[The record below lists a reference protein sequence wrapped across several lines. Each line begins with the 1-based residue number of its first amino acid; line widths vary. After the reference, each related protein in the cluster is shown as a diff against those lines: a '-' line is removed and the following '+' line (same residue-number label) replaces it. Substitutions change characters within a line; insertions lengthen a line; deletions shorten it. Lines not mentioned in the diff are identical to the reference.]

1 MYEWRKLNKEEQ
13 KELLEYRKANKK
25 PWHTPLHIQ
34 GNKSYFLITA
44 ACYEH
49 KPIIGYSLNRLDE
62 FENFFVSMCN
72 LV

>member
-25 PWHTPLHIQ
+25 PWHTPPHIQ

-49 KPIIGYSLNRLDE
+49 KPMMYLK
-62 FENFFVSMCN
+62 F
-72 LV
+72 